1 MPRAKKPE
9 TMPEF
14 DNARIIE
21 RPDGFYWQSTETG
34 EESGPFKT
42 MGDAVED
49 MEVNADS
56 EFDAPDTLEEAEADL
71 GVEGYIDPETG
82 ELEDPSLPRLGEH

>member
-1 MPRAKKPE
+1 MTQKIPTTSA
-9 TMPEF
+9 EF
-14 DNARIIE
+14 DHTRIIE

-34 EESGPFKT
+34 EESGPFRT
-42 MGDAVED
+42 LADAVED
-49 MEVNADS
+49 MEFNADS
-56 EFDAPDTLEEAEADL
+56 EFDIPDTLEEAEADL

>member
-1 MPRAKKPE
+1 MPRAKPQ
-9 TMPEF
+9 TTPEF

-42 MGDAVED
+42 MADAVED
-49 MEVNADS
+49 MEFNGDS
-56 EFDAPDTLEEAEADL
+56 EFDVPDTLEEAEADL
-71 GVEGYIDPETG
+71 GLDGYIDPETG

>member
-1 MPRAKKPE
+1 MPRAKPE
-9 TMPEF
+9 TTPEF
-14 DNARIIE
+14 DDARIIE

-42 MGDAVED
+42 MADAVENMD
-49 MEVNADS
+49 FNADS
-56 EFDAPDTLEEAEADL
+56 EFDVPDTLEEVEADL

>member
-1 MPRAKKPE
+1 MPRAIPE
-9 TMPEF
+9 NTPEF

-21 RPDGFYWQSTETG
+21 RPDGFYWQSKETG
-34 EESGPFKT
+34 EESGPFRT
-42 MGDAVED
+42 LHDALED
-49 MEVNADS
+49 MEFNADS
-56 EFDAPDTLEEAEADL
+56 EFDIPDTLEEAEADL